1 MKNVPFLTDIFEG
14 DDLTELVE
22 SFSDYY
28 HKHGTLL
35 YHGDLDDWKFV
46 PKLKS
51 ILSQRQKSHRVSN
64 KGLIDTNS
72 VDLTNDGPIEQEASS
87 PEISR
92 TFSSSASI
100 ESTSEFGTESSLGLS
115 VTAGFDF
122 LVKAESTLS
131 YESGISTEQSESTSN
146 TTTFERTVTAP
157 SQTVKVKPHSKVK
170 VTINFFSTDIIITYL
185 VDAELDQDTH
195 FLAKPRLFG
204 EIIPEIP
211 IRMGEIKDFIRQ
223 QTTYKPLHEQSIHF
237 TFEDGKVILKNI
249 PMVLRTKGYHTEVII
264 GNQY

>member
-1 MKNVPFLTDIFEG
+1 MTENIEG
-14 DDLTELVE
+14 DDLTKLIQ

-28 HKHGTLL
+28 HSHGTLL
-35 YHGDLDDWKFV
+35 HHGDLDDWKFV

-72 VDLTNDGPIEQEASS
+72 VDLTNDGPIVQEASS

-100 ESTSEFGTESSLGLS
+100 ESSSEFGTESSLGLS

-122 LVKAESTLS
+122 LVKAETSLS
-131 YESGISTEQSESTSN
+131 YEASISTEQSESKSN

-170 VTINFFSTDIIITYL
+170 VTINFFSTDITITYL

-204 EIIPEIP
+204 EIIPEMP
-211 IRMGEIKDFIRQ
+211 IRMGEIKDFIRKQ
-223 QTTYKPLHEQSIHF
+223 SIYRPLHEQSIHF
-237 TFEDGKVILKNI
+237 AIEEGKIVLKNI